1 MAATMVIGNTPQ
13 IHASLFQPATSAA
26 SLIASQLPN
35 ANTDLHS
42 SALIYLAL
50 VLFLITLVA
59 NSIARALVWRVS
71 RTGSG
76 A

>member
-1 MAATMVIGNTPQ
+1 M
-13 IHASLFQPATSAA
+13 
-26 SLIASQLPN
+26 IASKLPN